1 MICHSM
7 DEEGWGEDEITFE
20 YIDWNDI
27 TDAEFSGDQSAIDR
41 LM

>member
-1 MICHSM
+1 MM
-7 DEEGWGEDEITFE
+7 EEEQWGNDELNFE

-27 TDAEFSGDQSAIDR
+27 TDAEFSGDQDAIER